1 MSNDAFFK
9 ATRRNYFLLLL
20 YDNVLT
26 KCLSKS
32 RNTFPRIPEPLLL
45 L

>member
-1 MSNDAFFK
+1 MSNDAFLK

-26 KCLSKS
+26 KYPCKN